1 VEHSERKGVGTRKG
15 AKKSLIGDMRYFFLM
30 LFLFFVCSP
39 GYSQKKECPVSYDSI
54 IVVDSVTSLRLLDTI
69 RGLQLTS
76 YQKTDKIPTCIQ
88 EAMDCLLAEKFRVAR
103 VGGPYY
109 CCCSVGFR
117 NLPRR
122 QLMYLGV
129 NDRYVL
135 ITYKRGGSALFCPM
149 MLFQYEKEKIGA
161 VWYWVGFDTEIKTKE
176 DILRYFIYYPEMDK
190 ERPYF

>member
-1 VEHSERKGVGTRKG
+1 
-15 AKKSLIGDMRYFFLM
+15 MRYFLLIF
-30 LFLFFVCSP
+30 FLFFVRSLGYGQEKACSF
-39 GYSQKKECPVSYDSI
+39 SYDSI
-54 IVVDSVTSLRLLDTI
+54 IYVDSVTSLQLLDTI
-69 RGLQLTS
+69 KGLQLTA
-76 YQKTDKIPTCIQ
+76 YKNIDKMPACIQ
-88 EAMDCLLAEKFRVAR
+88 EAMDCLVGEKFRVAR

-149 MLFQYEKEKIGA
+149 MLCQYDKEKISA
-161 VWYWVGFDTEIKTKE
+161 VWYWIGFDTEIKTKE
-176 DILRYFIYYPEMDK
+176 DILKYFMYYPEMDK
-190 ERPYF
+190 HRPHL